1 MFGEKFTS
9 ADVSVL
15 RYRLLRRIPDPLE
28 LADILMDFVVSQGY
42 GVSSN
47 MALDFATK
55 IGASGCSF
63 ATIQE
68 ALESVA
74 LVM

>member
-1 MFGEKFTS
+1 MLNEKFTD
-9 ADVSVL
+9 AEVSVL
-15 RYRLLRRIPDPLE
+15 RSQILRRMPDPLE
-28 LADILMDFVVSQGY
+28 LADILMDFVASQGY

-47 MALDFATK
+47 TALDAATR

-63 ATIQE
+63 GTIQE
-68 ALESVA
+68 ALDSVA

>member
-15 RYRLLRRIPDPLE
+15 RDRLLRRIPDPLE
-28 LADILMDFVVSQGY
+28 LADILMDFVVTQGY
-42 GVSSN
+42 GVSSS

>member
-9 ADVSVL
+9 AEVSVL
-15 RYRLLRRIPDPLE
+15 RYKLLRRIPDPLE

-42 GVSSN
+42 GVSSS
-47 MALDFATK
+47 MALDCAMK

>member
-1 MFGEKFTS
+1 MYGDKFTD
-9 ADVSVL
+9 AEVAVL
-15 RYRLLRRIPDPLE
+15 RYQFLRLMSDPLE
-28 LADILMDFVVSQGY
+28 VADTLREFVVTQGY
-42 GVSSN
+42 GVCSKT
-47 MALDFATK
+47 AVDAATR

-63 ATIQE
+63 AAIHE